1 MSGSRGPGAGHERAG
16 EKAAPGGGRGQL
28 WIYWIVGVGL
38 WLWTISAMASGSTGL
53 LPLASY
59 LLRKKESG
67 EELIRVDR
75 RVSRLSRQVDAL
87 RSDPFSMER
96 QAREREHRL
105 RPGEILVLPGKDG
118 GS

>member
-1 MSGSRGPGAGHERAG
+1 MSGSRGPGSLQERAG
-16 EKAAPGGGRGQL
+16 EKAAPGRGRGQL
-28 WIYWIVGVGL
+28 WIYWIVGGGL
-38 WLWTISAMASGSTGL
+38 WLWTISAMASGTTGL
-53 LPLASY
+53 LPLGSY
-59 LLRKKESG
+59 LLRGRETG
-67 EELIRVDR
+67 QELTRVER